1 MLKWNEVFIMN
12 KKSTNKKNKKVLASQ
27 KGKGIRKCRRCG
39 SSKGIIR
46 KYGLYICRRCFR
58 EIAEDLGFRKYR

>member
-1 MLKWNEVFIMN
+1 ME
-12 KKSTNKKNKKVLASQ
+12 KKNKKKVLASQ